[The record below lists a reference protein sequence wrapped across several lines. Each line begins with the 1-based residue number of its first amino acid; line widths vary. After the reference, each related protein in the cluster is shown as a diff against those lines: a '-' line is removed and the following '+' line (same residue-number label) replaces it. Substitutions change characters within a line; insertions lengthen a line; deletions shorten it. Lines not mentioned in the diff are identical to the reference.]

1 VQWFAVQVTA
11 RHENKVKTYLEK
23 RRGDGL
29 ADVIGRVIVPEKDGV
44 LIAPG
49 YVFVESAV
57 WPDQYLRLARTRCR
71 TLGTVT
77 EEEITRLLS
86 APAEPPIRKGDRVRV
101 IGGPL
106 EGQEGTVLSVV
117 GKKAK
122 VSFTF
127 FNQEV
132 VVEVSTELLEKA

>member
-1 VQWFAVQVTA
+1 MQWFAVQVTA
-11 RHENKVKTYLEK
+11 RHENKVRTYLEK
-23 RRGDGL
+23 RRSDGL
-29 ADVIGRVIVPEKDGV
+29 ADVIGRIIVPERDGV

-57 WPDQYLRLARTRCR
+57 WPDRYLKMAGTRCR
-71 TLGTVT
+71 ALGTVT
-77 EEEITRLLS
+77 EEEIMRLLS
-86 APAEPPIRKGDRVRV
+86 APAEPPVRKGDRVRV

-106 EGQEGTVLSVV
+106 ESKEGTVLSVA

-122 VSFTF
+122 VGFTF